1 MYRTKRAIT
10 VNTVLFF
17 KKRAAVSIYEWQEF
31 LLLALVACFS
41 AAIYS
46 VHKDEV

>member
-10 VNTVLFF
+10 VNTVF

-31 LLLALVACFS
+31 LQLALVACFS